1 MTKPFRW
8 FNDLIERSALWY
20 AVYVI
25 ILRIIC
31 GNFFYSLSDQAF
43 YTFSI
48 IFWTVITYV
57 AFKFV
62 LKKLEKYLRY
72 YEQYNSSVAQPYN
85 TFIHMMSDE
94 IQQNRST
101 NENEHSAMLSSEDMF
116 GYFT

>member
-1 MTKPFRW
+1 MRNILCT
-8 FNDLIERSALWY
+8 
-20 AVYVI
+20 I
-25 ILRIIC
+25 IIASFLTAC
-31 GNFFYSLSDQAF
+31 SNFLSDYSQDLSKVETA
-43 YTFSI
+43 
-48 IFWTVITYV
+48 
-57 AFKFV
+57 AD
-62 LKKLEKYLRY
+62 LNELLLGDAYLPVGY

>member
-1 MTKPFRW
+1 MRNILFTIIIASL
-8 FNDLIERSALWY
+8 LIA
-20 AVYVI
+20 
-25 ILRIIC
+25 C
-31 GNFFYSLSDQAF
+31 TNFLSDYSQDL
-43 YTFSI
+43 SKVE
-48 IFWTVITYV
+48 TV
-57 AFKFV
+57 AD
-62 LKKLEKYLRY
+62 LDELLLGDAYLPVGY

>member
-1 MTKPFRW
+1 MRNILFTIIIAS
-8 FNDLIERSALWY
+8 LLTARS
-20 AVYVI
+20 
-25 ILRIIC
+25 
-31 GNFFYSLSDQAF
+31 NFLSDYSQDL
-43 YTFSI
+43 SKVE
-48 IFWTVITYV
+48 TV
-57 AFKFV
+57 AD
-62 LKKLEKYLRY
+62 LDELLLGDAYLPVGY

>member
-1 MTKPFRW
+1 MFH
-8 FNDLIERSALWY
+8 
-20 AVYVI
+20 
-25 ILRIIC
+25 
-31 GNFFYSLSDQAF
+31 
-43 YTFSI
+43 
-48 IFWTVITYV
+48 
-57 AFKFV
+57 FKTTGY
-62 LKKLEKYLRY
+62 EKYFIHDNYCLTSDRLLQLPLRLFAGFVEGGDSSGFGRLLLGDAYLPVGY